1 MEQIFGLVGSGSLF
15 LSYCAYFEARD
26 ALQSASS
33 LHISPKRAKMAGLA
47 AAGITL
53 AVGWFICLA
62 LVRGGA
68 LYDPSAF

>member
-1 MEQIFGLVGSGSLF
+1 
-15 LSYCAYFEARD
+15 
-26 ALQSASS
+26 
-33 LHISPKRAKMAGLA
+33 MAGLA

-62 LVRGGA
+62 LARAGA